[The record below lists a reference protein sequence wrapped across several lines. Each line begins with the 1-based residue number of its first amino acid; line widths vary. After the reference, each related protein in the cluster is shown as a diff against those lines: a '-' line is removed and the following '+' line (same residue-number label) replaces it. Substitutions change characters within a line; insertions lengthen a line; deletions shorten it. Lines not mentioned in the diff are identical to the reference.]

1 MIVILGGGES
11 GIGAALLAKKRGLPV
26 FVSDNGKIHDHF
38 VNELVEAEIDF
49 EQEGHD
55 FIFDLTPE
63 LVVKSPGILD
73 QAEAVIYFKEQ
84 SIEIISE
91 IEFAFRYVNGILVG
105 ITGSNGKTTTTN
117 LMYHLLHSARKDVV
131 KCGNVGYSFARA
143 VAGRDHSF
151 YVIELSSFQLDGIV
165 HFRPNI
171 GILLNITPDHL
182 DRYDNDFE
190 KYISS
195 KWRIFRNQ
203 LSEDYAIVNTKDK
216 VLAET
221 LSSQNLAANE
231 IQIDASLN
239 ALQILKDHQEY
250 LVNLS
255 DSTLRG
261 QHNAVNAACAI
272 RAAQILGLESSS
284 IQEAVTSFVN
294 DPHRMELVLEH
305 DGVRWINDSKATNVD
320 SVYWALDSLSGNII
334 WIAGGL
340 DKGNDYTAIQDLV
353 RTKVKAIVA
362 LGKKNEAILTA
373 FRDVVERVYDT
384 HDMESAIKIVKGIAE
399 FQDTVLLSPACASF
413 DLFQNYE
420 HRGNSFKDQI
430 KKQIQ
435 RS

>member
-11 GIGAALLAKKRGLPV
+11 GIGAALLAKKRGLHV

-73 QAEAVIYFKEQ
+73 QAEAVKYFKEQ

-91 IEFAFRYVNGILVG
+91 IEFAFRYANGILVG

-117 LMYHLLHSARKDVV
+117 LMYHLLHSAGKDVV

-143 VAGRDHSF
+143 VAERDHSF

-255 DSTLRG
+255 DSSLRG

-284 IQEAVTSFVN
+284 IQEAVTSFIN

-305 DGVRWINDSKATNVD
+305 KGVRWINDSKATNVD

-384 HDMESAIKIVKGIAE
+384 HDMESAIKIVKEIAE

>member
-26 FVSDNGKIHDHF
+26 FVSDNGKIQDHF

-73 QAEAVIYFKEQ
+73 QAEAVKYFKDQ

-91 IEFAFRYVNGILVG
+91 IEFAFRYVNGILIG

-117 LMYHLLHSARKDVV
+117 LMYHLLHSAGKDVA

-143 VAGRDHSF
+143 VAERDHSF

-190 KYISS
+190 IYIRS

-255 DSTLRG
+255 DSSLRG

-284 IQEAVTSFVN
+284 IQEAITSFVN
-294 DPHRMELVLEH
+294 DPHRMELVFEH

-353 RTKVKAIVA
+353 RTKVKAMVA
-362 LGKKNEAILTA
+362 LGKKNETILTA
-373 FRDVVERVYDT
+373 FRDVVARVYDT
-384 HDMESAIKIVKGIAE
+384 HDMESAIKIVKEIAE